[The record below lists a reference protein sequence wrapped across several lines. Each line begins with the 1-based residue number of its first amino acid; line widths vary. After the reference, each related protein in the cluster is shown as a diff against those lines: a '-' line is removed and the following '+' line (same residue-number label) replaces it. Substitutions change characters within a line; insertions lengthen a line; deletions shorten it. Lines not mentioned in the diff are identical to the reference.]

1 MDELTQR
8 LDRFENRL
16 DHIGK
21 TLETLARVE
30 ERQFMQTKT
39 LDRMFT
45 QLTALESRVDDVESK
60 VKITPMVTV
69 LWSAL
74 VIAGGVIGFLFNH
87 IQLP

>member
-45 QLTALESRVDDVESK
+45 QLNDLQNRVDDVEGK
-60 VKITPMVTV
+60 VKTSPMVTF
-69 LWSAL
+69 LWGAL
-74 VIAGGVIGFLFNH
+74 VVSGSIIGFLLSY
-87 IQLP
+87 IQIP

>member
-39 LDRMFT
+39 LDRMFD
-45 QLTALESRVDDVESK
+45 QLMDLQSRVDDVEDK
-60 VKITPMVTV
+60 VKTSPMVTV
-69 LWSAL
+69 LWGAL
-74 VIAGGVIGFLFNH
+74 VVSATVIGFLLNH
-87 IQLP
+87 VQFT

>member
-8 LDRFENRL
+8 LDRFERRL
-16 DHIGK
+16 DDVAK

-45 QLTALESRVDDVESK
+45 QLTDLNNRVDDVEDK
-60 VKITPMVTV
+60 VKTSPMVTI
-69 LWSAL
+69 LWGAL
-74 VIAGGVIGFLFNH
+74 VVAGGIIGFLINH

>member
-74 VIAGGVIGFLFNH
+74 VISGGVIGFLFNH